1 MALYPDFEA
10 LLRNSV
16 IASEFG
22 RHEAAANLWR
32 RRYIGLGGLALIA
45 ILMVM
50 FLLDYRLT
58 LEQYYGQSKTLIVL
72 GSVAGLIGLGAEL
85 FLIFSKAKERW
96 LVERF
101 AAERLRCL
109 KFQAFG
115 LLSSN
120 SDPTKLAS
128 DVELATRGAVTH
140 LDYELMGGRAA
151 LQEFSPAK
159 LPLLHEADVALPDN
173 VFTRTAS
180 DLYNTLRLQVQLQH
194 FEEKSSFHQ
203 EQARNPSTLSEFA
216 FAFGALLGL
225 AGTITVGASL
235 LPRPYSFIISDI
247 GQGWL
252 NFLTLALF
260 VISAIIAV
268 HQRGSAHQ
276 SHADRYDHYAK
287 EIRQIK
293 QAGSPVSLLATIRDM
308 ERIALSELRDF
319 CRDTQNSNYVF

>member
-1 MALYPDFEA
+1 
-10 LLRNSV
+10 
-16 IASEFG
+16 
-22 RHEAAANLWR
+22 
-32 RRYIGLGGLALIA
+32 
-45 ILMVM
+45 M

-58 LEQYYGQSKTLIVL
+58 LEHYYGQSKTLIVL

-115 LLSSN
+115 LLPSN

-128 DVELATRGAVTH
+128 DVELAIRGAVTH

-159 LPLLHEADVALPDN
+159 FPLLHEADVALPDD

-194 FEEKSSFHQ
+194 FEERSSFHQ
-203 EQARNPSTLSEFA
+203 EQARNPSALSEFA

-225 AGTITVGASL
+225 AGTITVGVGL
-235 LPRPYSFIISDI
+235 LPRPYNAAFASSLRCTRIPQFLSDLQSLPN
-247 GQGWL
+247 GRFL
-252 NFLTLALF
+252 RRSPTPPANFGNEGDWSKYRDSGCRRTLT
-260 VISAIIAV
+260 I
-268 HQRGSAHQ
+268 
-276 SHADRYDHYAK
+276 
-287 EIRQIK
+287 
-293 QAGSPVSLLATIRDM
+293 
-308 ERIALSELRDF
+308 
-319 CRDTQNSNYVF
+319 